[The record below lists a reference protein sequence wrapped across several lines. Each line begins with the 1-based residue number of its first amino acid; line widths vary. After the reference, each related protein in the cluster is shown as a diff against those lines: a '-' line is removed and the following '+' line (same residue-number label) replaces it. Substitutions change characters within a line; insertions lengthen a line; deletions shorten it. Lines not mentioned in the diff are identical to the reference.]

1 MGQGFRKHRLNVL
14 TCLQGSVESDLFLA
28 LLFLLSGN
36 VSNGNAI
43 GRGVCVVSLC

>member
-1 MGQGFRKHRLNVL
+1 MGQGYLKHRLNVL

-36 VSNGNAI
+36 VSNDNAV
-43 GRGVCVVSLC
+43 GHGVYVVSLC